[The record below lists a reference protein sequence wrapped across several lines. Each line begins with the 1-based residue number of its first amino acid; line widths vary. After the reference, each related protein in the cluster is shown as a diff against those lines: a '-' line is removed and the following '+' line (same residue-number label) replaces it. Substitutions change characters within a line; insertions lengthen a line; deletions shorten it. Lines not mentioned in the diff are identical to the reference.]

1 MNLWSLGVGN
11 ASRVHQVWDFPSSL
25 VTASAD
31 ATYSSFL
38 PALPQPFVLQSDLE
52 VRILSLRIIS
62 CYLDVVR
69 LLHCVHHDLDAVC
82 PIHISHV
89 AEDLGRLDCWSSLA
103 SHQHLKQLQ
112 RPGNMS
118 NMFNYAILFI
128 TMCTAA

>member
-1 MNLWSLGVGN
+1 VVSGVGN

-52 VRILSLRIIS
+52 VRILSLCIIS

-69 LLHCVHHDLDAVC
+69 LLYCVHHDLDAVC

-89 AEDLGRLDCWSSLA
+89 AEDQGRLTAGVLL
-103 SHQHLKQLQ
+103 HLVNARNSFKDLE
-112 RPGNMS
+112 
-118 NMFNYAILFI
+118 
-128 TMCTAA
+128 T